1 MTAEEDQPAPPH
13 LDNLAAFL
21 PVFEAPGF
29 AFATME
35 GGSKDESGAGTMPWS
50 RLSEPAA
57 RFVDTAYE
65 DGWVSPEVDWPSWM
79 ETEEARRLRDDP
91 AAIPEATVE
100 QLQKLLTTVIRQD
113 RFVTGALA
121 GAFESGM
128 LTAIL
133 RRIDQLRLD
142 AAPGSSDN

>member
-1 MTAEEDQPAPPH
+1 MTTEESQPAPPH
-13 LDNLAAFL
+13 LDNLAALL
-21 PVFEAPGF
+21 PVFEASDFSVG
-29 AFATME
+29 
-35 GGSKDESGAGTMPWS
+35 KIESLTYFDY
-50 RLSEPAA
+50 SEAMS
-57 RFVDTAYE
+57 RFVETAYE

-79 ETEEARRLRDDP
+79 ETEEACRLRDDP

-128 LTAIL
+128 LTAVV
-133 RRIDQLRLD
+133 RRAEQLRLG
-142 AAPGSSDN
+142 AAAEGPES

>member
-1 MTAEEDQPAPPH
+1 MTTEESQPAPPH
-13 LDNLAAFL
+13 LDNLAVLL
-21 PVFEAPGF
+21 PVFEASDFSVGKIANPVHF
-29 AFATME
+29 DY
-35 GGSKDESGAGTMPWS
+35 SESMS
-50 RLSEPAA
+50 

-79 ETEEARRLRDDP
+79 ETAQARRLRDDP

-133 RRIDQLRLD
+133 RRIDQLRVD

>member
-1 MTAEEDQPAPPH
+1 MPESEGQPR
-13 LDNLAAFL
+13 LENLAAFL
-21 PVFEAPGF
+21 SEFEDADFSVG
-29 AFATME
+29 E
-35 GGSKDESGAGTMPWS
+35 IES
-50 RLSEPAA
+50 LVHFDYSEAMSC
-57 RFVDTAYE
+57 FVDTAYE

-91 AAIPEATVE
+91 TAIPDATVE

-128 LTAIL
+128 LTAVV
-133 RRIDQLRLD
+133 RRAEQLRLG
-142 AAPGSSDN
+142 AAAEGPES

>member
-1 MTAEEDQPAPPH
+1 MPESEGQPR
-13 LDNLAAFL
+13 LQNLAAFL
-21 PVFEAPGF
+21 PEFEDADFSVG
-29 AFATME
+29 
-35 GGSKDESGAGTMPWS
+35 DIES
-50 RLSEPAA
+50 LVHFDYSESMS

-91 AAIPEATVE
+91 TAIPDATVE

-128 LTAIL
+128 LTAVV
-133 RRIDQLRLD
+133 RRAEQLRLE
-142 AAPGSSDN
+142 AAAEGPES